1 MKPSIPLV
9 ATVCLFAATAWAAP
23 QTRIVGGDDA
33 ILGQIPY
40 QAALSIGGLYTCGA
54 VILSERYALT
64 SLQCVCSAG
73 SDRP

>member
-1 MKPSIPLV
+1 MKAVTLIF
-9 ATVCLFAATAWAAP
+9 CLITQLILSFAAP
-23 QTRIVGGDDA
+23 QARIVGGDDA
-33 ILGQIPY
+33 VLGQIPY
-40 QAALSIGGLYTCGA
+40 QAALSIAGLPTCGA